1 MVVCIV
7 DDFCQ
12 PLGDQNVWGSLY
24 PIKEPLKDSEVVVL
38 ATKVIQ
44 SLQSVGRELTLSG
57 TVYYG
62 CRNRTVTKHKFVMVS
77 TLYKILLKCI

>member
-1 MVVCIV
+1 MVVCIL

-24 PIKEPLKDSEVVVL
+24 PIKAPLNDSEVVVL
-38 ATKVIQ
+38 ATKVTQ

-57 TVYYG
+57 TVYG
-62 CRNRTVTKHKFVMVS
+62 C
-77 TLYKILLKCI
+77 